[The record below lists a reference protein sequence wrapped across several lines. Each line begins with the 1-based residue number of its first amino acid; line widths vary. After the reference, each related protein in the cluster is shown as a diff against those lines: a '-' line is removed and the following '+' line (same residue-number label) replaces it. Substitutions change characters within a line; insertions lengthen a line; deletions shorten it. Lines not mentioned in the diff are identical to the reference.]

1 MHVIKI
7 PYFPKG
13 LKYCTP
19 LLFAGAG
26 FLAWKEHPIWAFV
39 LIFLT
44 LVILTTAYVTII
56 DTHKKTITDS
66 INVIWIPLGT
76 EFKKFHTTN
85 KIVITKGNYS
95 QTINTRSQSRQLDWS
110 DYTGTLLLDD
120 HDSIDLITDT
130 DKSSLIVRL
139 QLIATELGV
148 PVEDQTRR

>member
-19 LLFAGAG
+19 FLFAGAV
-26 FLAWKEHPIWAFV
+26 FLAWKEHPLWALV

-56 DTHKKTITDS
+56 DTHKKIITDS

-76 EFKKFHTTN
+76 EIKKFNTTS
-85 KIVITKGNYS
+85 KIVITKGSYS
-95 QTINTRSQSRQLDWS
+95 QAINTRSQSRQLDWS

-130 DKSSLIVRL
+130 DKSRLIEHL

-148 PVEDQTRR
+148 PVEDRTRR